1 MLIPKVIIV
10 GGGALGSWFCHQDRT
25 LLCEITA
32 LMKETPET
40 SLTPSIMQRHSEKM
54 VIHESGS
61 QLPLETESASTLILD
76 FPATKT
82 VQSKSV
88 YKRHLNYG
96 ILLQQPA
103 ETKTLSSGCYEHYK
117 KSLK

>member
-1 MLIPKVIIV
+1 
-10 GGGALGSWFCHQDRT
+10 
-25 LLCEITA
+25 
-32 LMKETPET
+32 MKGTPET
-40 SLTPSIMQRHSEKM
+40 SFTPSIMQRHSEKM
-54 VIHESGS
+54 IIHESGS

-76 FPATKT
+76 FPASKT

-88 YKRHLNYG
+88 YKRHLIYG

-103 ETKTLSSGCYEHYK
+103 ETKTPSSGCYERYK